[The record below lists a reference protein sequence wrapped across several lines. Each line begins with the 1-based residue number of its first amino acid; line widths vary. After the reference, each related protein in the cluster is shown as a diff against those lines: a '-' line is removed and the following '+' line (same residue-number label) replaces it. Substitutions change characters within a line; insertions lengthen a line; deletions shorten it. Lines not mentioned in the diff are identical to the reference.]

1 MYLAA
6 VLGHRPSV
14 DHRKLLLLY
23 LSASLFK
30 LETTGGGSFSKF
42 REKLKPVVTREPQGL
57 ELDSGNHV
65 LAVCHTMPRAR
76 RRTSG
81 NLWQVSFA
89 LAVAC
94 LTRDVHAQIVNG
106 VCVDMGTFAVT
117 GPNAGDCQRN
127 ETANSEVLN
136 SPSGLCDATNP
147 DGRCLTQQ
155 DVDVLWDHYLPSFAQ
170 GA

>member
-81 NLWQVSFA
+81 NLRQVSNTRRSRADREWGVRGHGHVRSNGPQRGRLSAQRDGKLRSSQLPVRA
-89 LAVAC
+89 L
-94 LTRDVHAQIVNG
+94 
-106 VCVDMGTFAVT
+106 
-117 GPNAGDCQRN
+117 
-127 ETANSEVLN
+127 
-136 SPSGLCDATNP
+136 
-147 DGRCLTQQ
+147 
-155 DVDVLWDHYLPSFAQ
+155 
-170 GA
+170 